1 MRKTN
6 ETNINQNENDSNY
19 SQIKRDSISMTQIV
33 KSKQIF
39 KVLIDS
45 NSVLTIVLLICNEFV
60 LAEEPTKQYLNECAM
75 NRSSIYY
82 PQPYAEQT
90 FPSNS
95 QLLTEQTLHEYDIPF
110 VCFNS

>member
-33 KSKQIF
+33 KSKQIL

-45 NSVLTIVLLICNEFV
+45 NSVLTIVLLICT
-60 LAEEPTKQYLNECAM
+60 EEPTKQYLNESPM

-82 PQPYAEQT
+82 PQPYATST
-90 FPSNS
+90 FPSNN
-95 QLLTEQTLHEYDIPF
+95 QLLREQQTLHEYDIPF